1 MSVPQR
7 IAITGAS
14 GLIGT
19 ALVGH
24 LKSEGHTVQRFV
36 RRPVVAPDEIQWDP
50 KTGYV
55 DIEALR
61 GVDAI
66 IHLAGVGVGDKRWSK
81 KYKSEILNSRLLGTT
96 AIAHAVNE
104 VKAQI
109 LNSRLLGTEAIA
121 KAVAEV
127 KPQVFISA
135 SAIGW
140 YGESGNRAVVES
152 DRVGDD
158 FLAAVCREWE
168 GAADLVTD
176 VRTVKIRTGL
186 VLDPTGGALGKMLPL
201 FRFGLGGKLGNGKQ
215 WWSWI
220 TLHDVIRAITFLLEN
235 KVSGPVNL
243 TSPNPVTNQ
252 EFTSA
257 LARAMHRPALFPAP
271 AIALKVALG
280 GFSSEILGSKKVAPQ
295 VLTDAGFT
303 WDYPHITNALT
314 ALIQE

>member
-1 MSVPQR
+1 MSLPQR

-61 GVDAI
+61 GVDAV

-81 KYKSEILNSRLLGTT
+81 KYKAEILNSRLLGTT
-96 AIAHAVNE
+96 AIA
-104 VKAQI
+104 
-109 LNSRLLGTEAIA
+109 
-121 KAVAEV
+121 KAVTEV

-168 GAADLVTD
+168 AAADLAQG

-201 FRFGLGGKLGNGKQ
+201 FRLGLGGKLGNGKQ

-220 TLHDVIRAITFLLEN
+220 TLHDVIRAISFLLES
-235 KVSGPVNL
+235 KIEGPVNL

-271 AIALKVALG
+271 AIGLKIALG
-280 GFSSEILGSKKVAPQ
+280 GFSSEILGSKKVMPQ
-295 VLTDAGFT
+295 ELTNAGFT

-314 ALIQE
+314 ALIEE

>member
-1 MSVPQR
+1 MRVPQR
-7 IAITGAS
+7 IATSGSS

-24 LKSEGHTVQRFV
+24 LKSEGHTVQRLV
-36 RRPVVAPDEIQWDP
+36 RRAPVAADEVQWDP
-50 KTGYV
+50 QTGFV
-55 DIEALR
+55 DLTALA

-66 IHLAGVGVGDKRWSK
+66 IHLAGVGVGDKRWTK

-96 AIAHAVNE
+96 
-104 VKAQI
+104 
-109 LNSRLLGTEAIA
+109 TIA
-121 KAVAEV
+121 KAVAELR
-127 KPQVFISA
+127 PQVFISA

-140 YGESGNRAVVES
+140 YGESGNRAVVET

-168 GAADLVTD
+168 SAADLAGD

-201 FRFGLGGKLGNGKQ
+201 FRLGFGGKLGSGKQ

-220 TLHDVIRAITFLLEN
+220 TLHDQIRAIVFALEN
-235 KVSGPVNL
+235 PISGAVNV

-257 LARAMHRPALFPAP
+257 LARALHRPALFPAP
-271 AIALKVALG
+271 AIALKIALG
-280 GFSSEILGSKKVAPQ
+280 GFSSEVLGSKKVIPH
-295 VLTDAGFT
+295 VLQEAGFT
-303 WDYPHITNALT
+303 WDYPHITQALDQ
-314 ALIQE
+314 LVQD

>member
-1 MSVPQR
+1 
-7 IAITGAS
+7 
-14 GLIGT
+14 
-19 ALVGH
+19 
-24 LKSEGHTVQRFV
+24 
-36 RRPVVAPDEIQWDP
+36 VVAPDEIRWDP

-61 GVDAI
+61 GVDAV

-96 AIAHAVNE
+96 AIAHAV
-104 VKAQI
+104 
-109 LNSRLLGTEAIA
+109 S
-121 KAVAEV
+121 EV

-140 YGESGNRAVVES
+140 YGESGNRAVIES

-168 GAADLVTD
+168 GAADLATG

-201 FRFGLGGKLGNGKQ
+201 FRLGLGGKLGSGKQ

-220 TLHDVIRAITFLLEN
+220 TLHDVIRAITFILE
-235 KVSGPVNL
+235 KPITGPVNL

-271 AIALKVALG
+271 AFALKIALG
-280 GFSSEILGSKKVAPQ
+280 GFSSEILGSKKVNPQ
-295 VLTDAGFT
+295 ALTEASFT
-303 WDYPHITNALT
+303 WDYPHISSALK
-314 ALIQE
+314 ALVE